1 MPVKYSIDTSAI
13 LDGWRRYYPPSSF
26 PGLWIRIEELIQ
38 QGHLRATEEVLHEL
52 KKRDDEVLEWA
63 KAQDGFFIPIDQPI
77 QAAVASV
84 LSGFPKLIDTRR
96 NRSAADPFV
105 IALAKVEGCAVVTG
119 EGPTA
124 SDKRPHIP
132 DVCRAMGIK
141 TLRLL
146 DLIVEE
152 GWIFR

>member
-1 MPVKYSIDTSAI
+1 LEKI
-13 LDGWRRYYPPSSF
+13 LPPSSF

-38 QGHLRATEEVLHEL
+38 QGDLRATEEVLHEL
-52 KKRDDEVLEWA
+52 EKRDDEVLEWA
-63 KAQDGFFIPIDQPI
+63 KAQDGFFVLIDQPI
-77 QAAVASV
+77 QTEVASV
-84 LSGFPKLIDTRR
+84 LSGFPQLIDTRQ

-119 EGPTA
+119 EGPTG

-152 GWIFR
+152 GWTFR